1 MDEETLTHYN
11 RAIAVLGKRIEFSDS
26 FDESLQMLYPTS
38 TGCFDTVEVG
48 LSASG
53 RKKIM
58 VSGALFRPAI
68 RGWIP
73 FTFLSVGSVLF
84 RTTTGVII

>member
-53 RKKIM
+53 RKKII
-58 VSGALFRPAI
+58 VSGALLHSST
-68 RGWIP
+68 GEW
-73 FTFLSVGSVLF
+73 LSFPLLHVGSVFF
-84 RTTTGVII
+84 RTMTGVII